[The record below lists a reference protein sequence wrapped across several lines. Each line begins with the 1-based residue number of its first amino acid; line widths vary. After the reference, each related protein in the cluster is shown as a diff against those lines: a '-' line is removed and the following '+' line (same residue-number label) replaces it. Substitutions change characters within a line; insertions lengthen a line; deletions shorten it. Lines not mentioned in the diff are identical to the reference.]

1 MVVSQVM
8 AVALIYVPS
17 KLNKGIQ
24 SDTSVDHPGTKYI
37 LPYPHCITTSLTSSD
52 DQYLIILARMLHHL
66 PIGLLAQG
74 GPND

>member
-8 AVALIYVPS
+8 AAALIYIPS
-17 KLNKGIQ
+17 ILNKGIQ
-24 SDTSVDHPGTKYI
+24 SDTSVDNPSTKYI
-37 LPYPHCITTSLTSSD
+37 LPYPHCVTASLTSSD